1 MNCLKQIMV
10 ARLNFRIPA
19 VVGVDAVAEAVAA
32 AEVDAV
38 DAVDAVDV
46 VAAVEAAEGAEDVED
61 VEDAAVA
68 VVPVWAA
75 AVVVATVGAL
85 VVALAAPVG
94 AILVEAVVAV
104 DAQLDLCLAVAFLV
118 VEVVQSL
125 GSMLKKLKDPVPTEL
140 QHTWHQLVPWII
152 VVP

>member
-1 MNCLKQIMV
+1 M
-10 ARLNFRIPA
+10 
-19 VVGVDAVAEAVAA
+19 VGVDAVAEAVAA
-32 AEVDAV
+32 AEVDVDAV
-38 DAVDAVDV
+38 DAVDAVDM
-46 VAAVEAAEGAEDVED
+46 VAAVEAAEGAED

-140 QHTWHQLVPWII
+140 QHTRHQYRGLSWYLESAL
-152 VVP
+152 

>member
-1 MNCLKQIMV
+1 M
-10 ARLNFRIPA
+10 
-19 VVGVDAVAEAVAA
+19 AEAVAA
-32 AEVDAV
+32 AEVDV
-38 DAVDAVDV
+38 DAVDAVDM

-140 QHTWHQLVPWII
+140 QHTRHQYRGLSWYLESAL
-152 VVP
+152 